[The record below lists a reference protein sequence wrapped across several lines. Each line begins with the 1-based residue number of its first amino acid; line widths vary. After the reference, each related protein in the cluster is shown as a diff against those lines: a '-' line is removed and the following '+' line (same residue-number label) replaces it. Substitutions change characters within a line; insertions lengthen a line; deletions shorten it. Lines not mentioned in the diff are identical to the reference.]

1 MVSVLYLAHLCM
13 KCFLDIS
20 NFLDKIFGL
29 SHSIVFLSSLQCSL
43 KEAFRSLIGILWN
56 FAFCWAYHSL
66 SPSPLVS
73 LLSSAIYKA
82 SSDNL
87 FAFLHFF
94 SIGMVLVTASFTLC
108 LHNEPLSIVLQV
120 LCLPDLTPWI
130 YSSPPLQGIW
140 LWSYLNDLVVFPT
153 FFNFSL
159 DFVITS
165 SWSKPQ
171 SASSCSCLCW
181 LYRASPSSG
190 AKNMINLISEL
201 TIWWCSYVKSSLVLL
216 EKGVCYDQHF
226 LLTKLG

>member
-1 MVSVLYLAHLCM
+1 MPILAWNVPLISQI
-13 KCFLDIS
+13 FLKRSLVFSILLFS
-20 NFLDKIFGL
+20 STSLHCSFKKIFL
-29 SHSIVFLSSLQCSL
+29 FLL
-43 KEAFRSLIGILWN
+43 AFLWN
-56 FAFCWAYHSL
+56 SAYSCAYISL
-66 SPSPLVS
+66 SPLPFTS

-87 FAFLHFF
+87 FAFLYFF
-94 SIGMVLVTASFTLC
+94 SFGMVLVTASFTLC
-108 LHNEPLSIVLQV
+108 LHYEPLSIVLQV

-153 FFNFSL
+153 FFNLSL

-165 SWSKPQ
+165 SWYKPQ

-201 TIWWCSYVKSSLVLL
+201 TIWWCSYVESSLVLL
-216 EKGVCYDQHF
+216 ENGVCYDQHF
-226 LLTKLG
+226 LLTKLR